1 MKKKKKKST
10 VSKMVIF
17 SKRPFGKKVISFNG
31 YFVWQVWLEKA
42 AGKVALAQGKV
53 QQGPQVLVTPTSS
66 TPSGFLRAPL
76 TSRAVCVS
84 VGISNLSCSC
94 QGKREG
100 ERSKNTAQEQP
111 EGEVVDGPVNLM
123 QSKAWKRP
131 WKGSDD

>member
-1 MKKKKKKST
+1 MSLWRKLKKKST
-10 VSKMVIF
+10 VSKTVIF

-42 AGKVALAQGKV
+42 AGKGKV

-76 TSRAVCVS
+76 SSRAVCVS
-84 VGISNLSCSC
+84 IGISNLSCSC